1 MLSQPKKTPLQLCW
15 VWSKANFETL
25 FITEW
30 FDRTGACG
38 ANIASQLGHLC
49 GNLGQGAEQPPEQPS
64 RSEESPGPTV
74 DRGAVSTTP
83 VTSVERLD
91 DGHDGPGLSRNKRLW
106 NDSLICHQMSPS
118 DINIKASVTD
128 SQIAAAIEICAN
140 PGHSKR
146 RLCQHLYGNS
156 WRPSK
161 NQNPSESNFKSFKSS
176 IARRCTCTCNGS
188 PFPMYSHQWWPSQ
201 KCRER
206 CRLLGDG
213 TVPVPG

>member
-1 MLSQPKKTPLQLCW
+1 MIWQDRCMRGEHSFSVGASLWKSRARCWTATRTAQPKRREP
-15 VWSKANFETL
+15 WSNSRPWRCL
-25 FITEW
+25 NH
-30 FDRTGACG
+30 TGDLSWTTWWWPWWPRFVKKQTAVKW
-38 ANIASQLGHLC
+38 LLDM
-49 GNLGQGAEQPPEQPS
+49 
-64 RSEESPGPTV
+64 SPN
-74 DRGAVSTTP
+74 
-83 VTSVERLD
+83 VT
-91 DGHDGPGLSRNKRLW
+91 K
-106 NDSLICHQMSPS
+106 CHQMSPS

-161 NQNPSESNFKSFKSS
+161 NQNHQNPSESNFKSFKSS